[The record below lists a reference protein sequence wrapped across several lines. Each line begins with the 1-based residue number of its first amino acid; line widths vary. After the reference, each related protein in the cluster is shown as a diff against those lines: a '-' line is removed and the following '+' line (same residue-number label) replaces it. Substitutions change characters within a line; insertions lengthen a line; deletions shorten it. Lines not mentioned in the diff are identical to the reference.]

1 MALAV
6 LPQPALEP
14 TSLPTPFG
22 SVSLFRARMPADHS
36 MTSSDVHH
44 RARRSIASG
53 MAGSVLSR
61 SKRSGHRDGGG
72 GGGVVGPVHT
82 YIRTDYDGNY
92 RWGARHYVGSS
103 YGRGL

>member
-1 MALAV
+1 
-6 LPQPALEP
+6 
-14 TSLPTPFG
+14 
-22 SVSLFRARMPADHS
+22 
-36 MTSSDVHH
+36 MTSSGVHH

-53 MAGSVLSR
+53 MAGSVLS
-61 SKRSGHRDGGG
+61 HRDGGGGG